1 MERSTPSRPR
11 LGRVE
16 IPRNHFRKSSH
27 VDTQRTSPNLLFFSE
42 FLSSN
47 KPATKIMAHVP
58 LHLLSPPL
66 STPSL
71 PHTRSSH
78 LRSRPPHPPSLSPL
92 PHLFFYPYPLWAESK
107 GGLTPVSVYRRYL
120 SINPSITE
128 HYTTIL
134 LRDDDDDGTTHHSS
148 PPRPLEAAKL
158 LLSLARKASRG
169 EYTSPEAKSP
179 YQLLGDFIDVAERF
193 ADEVG
198 LDVDLTVQSNDQ
210 HSQAEAAEAAAAA
223 AAAETTHRASLNGQ
237 LIRLAGP
244 PVPVTVT
251 SDGQSVRAYDEDE
264 DPTSSRKLNVERI
277 IHKDGLEVYKD
288 QAGRLWTGLAT
299 YWIKRGEFDRAKST
313 FECATGS
320 VVTVRDFTQIFDA
333 YAEFSESLMGAMMES
348 LENPNEGGAGEEGEA
363 EEQLGERRGG

>member
-1 MERSTPSRPR
+1 MESSTPSRPR

-27 VDTQRTSPNLLFFSE
+27 LDTQRTSPNLLFF
-42 FLSSN
+42 LSSHLQ
-47 KPATKIMAHVP
+47 TKTNQLPRIWLMYLSIFSHP
-58 LHLLSPPL
+58 LCPPPL
-66 STPSL
+66 S
-71 PHTRSSH
+71 HTHARH
-78 LRSRPPHPPSLSPL
+78 TYDRALRTLPPSLHFRIWVRYL
-92 PHLFFYPYPLWAESK
+92 LWAESK
-107 GGLTPVSVYRRYL
+107 GGLTTVSVYRRYL

-348 LENPNEGGAGEEGEA
+348 LENPDEGGGGE
-363 EEQLGERRGG
+363 GGGGGGGVGGRWDG